1 MNKRID
7 FNIVQPAAYDA
18 LDALDQFVNASSIA
32 AELRE
37 LIRIKASQ
45 INGCSYCVDAHSRD
59 AKKMGEP
66 EQKIFLVSAWRE
78 AGDIFSAEERLVL
91 QMTEEI
97 TLIHQQGL
105 SEVVYEKAIS
115 HFGEEKTAQII
126 MAIITINAWNRIGVS
141 TQLRPA
147 KRNSST
153 VKLV

>member
-7 FNIVQPAAYDA
+7 FNQVQPAAYDA
-18 LDALDQFVNASSIA
+18 LDALDQFVNASSID
-32 AELRE
+32 AELKE
-37 LIRIKASQ
+37 LIRIRASQ

-59 AKKMGEP
+59 ARNAGVP
-66 EQKIFLVSAWRE
+66 DQKIFLVSAWRE
-78 AGDIFSAEERLVL
+78 AGDIFSVEEQLAF

-105 SEVVYEKAIS
+105 SEVAYEKAIS

-147 KRNSST
+147 KRNFST
-153 VKLV
+153 TKLV

>member
-59 AKKMGEP
+59 AKKMGVP
-66 EQKIFLVSAWRE
+66 DQKIFLVSAWRE